1 MKYKIAI
8 CDDRE
13 ADARYVASAVNRW
26 ADSSQVAAE
35 IQIFP
40 SGESFWFHYEEEKD
54 FDILLLDI
62 EMEAISGVELARRIR
77 RDNDGVQIIFIT
89 GFSDFMS
96 EGYEVSALH
105 YLMKPVSHEKLREVL
120 DRAAVILNKREESL
134 IFSVDGEALRV
145 AVGDIVCVEAFA
157 HDCSLTTVKT
167 NFRVKMSITAVE
179 KLLVEKAQGEFV
191 RCHRSY
197 IVGIKYI
204 KSIKKADIT
213 LDNGMVIPLSRGN
226 YQEVNQAFIRY
237 FKGET
242 QWD

>member
-1 MKYKIAI
+1 
-8 CDDRE
+8 
-13 ADARYVASAVNRW
+13 
-26 ADSSQVAAE
+26 
-35 IQIFP
+35 
-40 SGESFWFHYEEEKD
+40 
-54 FDILLLDI
+54 
-62 EMEAISGVELARRIR
+62 
-77 RDNDGVQIIFIT
+77 
-89 GFSDFMS
+89 
-96 EGYEVSALH
+96 
-105 YLMKPVSHEKLREVL
+105 
-120 DRAAVILNKREESL
+120 
-134 IFSVDGEALRV
+134 
-145 AVGDIVCVEAFA
+145 
-157 HDCSLTTVKT
+157 
-167 NFRVKMSITAVE
+167 MSITAVE